1 MQSAME
7 RFECYGALNL
17 SLMENN
23 TYLRFDSK
31 AKILYAYRKIL
42 QKQKEALK
50 SS

>member
-1 MQSAME
+1 ME

-17 SLMENN
+17 SLVENN
-23 TYLRFDSK
+23 TYLGFDSK

-42 QKQKEALK
+42 KKQKGALK